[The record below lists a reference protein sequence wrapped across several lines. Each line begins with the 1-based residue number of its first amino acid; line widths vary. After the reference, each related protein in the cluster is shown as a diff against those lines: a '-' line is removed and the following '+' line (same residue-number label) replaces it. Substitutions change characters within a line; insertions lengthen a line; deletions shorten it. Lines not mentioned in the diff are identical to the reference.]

1 MFIIKPSNN
10 KNNKYL
16 TFSFKKKFLI
26 IKNKLLKYFSLYK
39 IKYIYADFYLDIFC
53 EYNTF

>member
-16 TFSFKKKFLI
+16 TLSFKKKFLI
-26 IKNKLLKYFSLYK
+26 IKNKLLKFFSLYK
-39 IKYIYADFYLDIFC
+39 IKYICADFY
-53 EYNTF
+53 